1 MGLLDGKK
9 VLIFGIANDR
19 SIAYGIAKQMREQ
32 GAELAFSYAGGAS
45 IERRIKPIAEE
56 LSASFVDECDLSD
69 DSAIEALVEKVEK
82 QFGNLDCIVHSVAFA
97 PPAYLAGRYADTPRA
112 DFLTAMNISVYTLV
126 AVASKFERLM
136 NPEGSIIALS
146 YYGAEKVVPNYNVMG
161 VAKAALEAS
170 IRYLAVDMGKKSIRV
185 NAISAGPIKTVSA
198 AGVSGFR
205 SMLHVYG
212 EKAPLNRNVDINECG
227 GRAAFLA
234 SDLSKNITGEVIH
247 VDAGFNIMGF

>member
-1 MGLLDGKK
+1 MGILDGKK

-19 SIAYGIAKQMREQ
+19 SIAYGIAGQMKAQ
-32 GAELAFSYAGGAS
+32 GAELALSYAGGAS
-45 IERRIKPIAEE
+45 IERRVKPIAEE
-56 LSASFVDECDLSD
+56 LGVSFCEECDLSD
-69 DSAIEALVEKVEK
+69 DNAITELADKLAKK
-82 QFGNLDCIVHSVAFA
+82 YGTIDCIVHSVAFA
-97 PPAYLAGRYADTPRA
+97 PHECLAGRYADTARA

-126 AVASKFERLM
+126 AVVNKFEKLLS
-136 NPEGSIIALS
+136 PESSVITLT

-170 IRYLAVDMGKKSIRV
+170 VRYLAVDMGKKSVRV

-205 SMLHVYG
+205 SMLPVYS
-212 EKAPLNRNVDINECG
+212 ERAPLGRNVDINDCG
-227 GRAAFLA
+227 ACAAFLA

-247 VDAGFNIMGF
+247 VDSGYNIVGF

>member
-1 MGLLDGKK
+1 MGILDGKK
-9 VLIFGIANDR
+9 VLIFGVANDR
-19 SIAYGIAKQMREQ
+19 SIAYGIAKQLKEQ
-32 GAELAFSYAGGAS
+32 GADIALSYAGGPS
-45 IERRIKPIAEE
+45 VERRIRPIAED
-56 LSASFVDECDLSD
+56 LNASFLDECDLSD
-69 DSAIEALVEKVEK
+69 DNAIEALAEKIEK
-82 QFGNLDCIVHSVAFA
+82 QYGTIDCIVHSVAFA
-97 PPAYLAGRYADTPRA
+97 PPACLAGRYADTPRQ

-136 NPEGSIIALS
+136 NPEGSIITLS

-161 VAKAALEAS
+161 VAKAALEATV
-170 IRYLAVDMGKKSIRV
+170 RYLAVDMGKKSVRV

-205 SMLHVYG
+205 SMLPVYA
-212 EKAPLNRNVDINECG
+212 ERAPLNRNVDINDCG
-227 GRAAFLA
+227 GCAVFLA